1 MGSFGGTYF
10 RPIRSGVTQQSY
22 KNVHKEFP
30 DEWFEGLNIAKE
42 VISSKYDIELNR
54 YKVKS
59 GTDLADWEKSGWISA
74 LGKHIYICHIFE
86 CHILLSQY
94 ICVYAIYTYIYI
106 YLCYSYTNTKLT
118 KFALCETT
126 AQSQLL
132 TVDSM

>member
-1 MGSFGGTYF
+1 MLSMLHLCYCSFKDQPDFRPNLTPAEVLQMGSFGGTYF

-42 VISSKYDIELNR
+42 VTSSKYDIKLNR

-74 LGKHIYICHIFE
+74 LGNAKNLL
-86 CHILLSQY
+86 IL
-94 ICVYAIYTYIYI
+94 YAIQCCMRAVIVRS
-106 YLCYSYTNTKLT
+106 L
-118 KFALCETT
+118 
-126 AQSQLL
+126 
-132 TVDSM
+132 

>member
-30 DEWFEGLNIAKE
+30 DEWFEGLNIAKG
-42 VISSKYDIELNR
+42 VTSSKYDIELNR

-74 LGKHIYICHIFE
+74 LGNHDTSSS
-86 CHILLSQY
+86 LS
-94 ICVYAIYTYIYI
+94 
-106 YLCYSYTNTKLT
+106 LCN
-118 KFALCETT
+118 AMLC
-126 AQSQLL
+126 
-132 TVDSM
+132 